1 MVLTLA
7 ERQVLI
13 MALVL
18 TRRPQD
24 WASGE
29 PIATTREA
37 MLRHGPLLF
46 GDKLTDWS
54 TAFETLDHH
63 GLLTGS
69 DPCSLTP
76 SGLEQAIPLRRA
88 LLSEEFGT
96 RLVRSER
103 STAYGL
109 FCERVFGVDLRQFSL
124 LDAEQLEALREALTL
139 SADGRILD
147 VGCGNGIVTEH
158 LADTTGAHLTGVDVA
173 APAIARARKRTRAK
187 RDRLRFQVADFTGP
201 FRIPAPV
208 DCIMAIDTLYLAD
221 SLHDTLGHLLRHLE
235 PGGRLIILA
244 SDVVR
249 ASDQGTMT
257 PERTRMHRALSAHG
271 LSVETSDFT
280 ANEHAIWRRQL
291 AVAEEMTPLFEAEGN
306 GPLVRELIRE
316 AARSLQWVETGRVRR
331 YLYQAGGGEGGLR
344 T

>member
-1 MVLTLA
+1 
-7 ERQVLI
+7 

-24 WASGE
+24 WAWGE

-46 GDKLTDWS
+46 GDELTDWS
-54 TAFETLDHH
+54 TAFEALEHH

-76 SGLEQAIPLRRA
+76 SGLAQATPLRRA
-88 LLSEEFGT
+88 LLSEEFGA

-103 STAYGL
+103 SAAYGL

-124 LDAEQLEALREALTL
+124 LDVEQLEALRAALTL
-139 SADGRILD
+139 NAGGRILD

-158 LADTTGAHLTGVDVA
+158 LADTTGAHITGVDIA
-173 APAIARARKRTRAK
+173 APAIARARQRTRAK

-208 DCIMAIDTLYLAD
+208 DCILSIDTLYLAD
-221 SLHDTLGHLLRHLE
+221 DLDDTLGHLVRCLT
-235 PGGRLIILA
+235 PGRQLVILA
-244 SDVVR
+244 SDVVQS
-249 ASDQGTMT
+249 SDAGTMT
-257 PERTRMHRALSAHG
+257 PERTRMHRALSARG
-271 LSVETSDFT
+271 LSVTTRDFT
-280 ANEHAIWRRQL
+280 ANEHEIWRRQL
-291 AVAEEMTPLFEAEGN
+291 LVAEEMAPAFEAEGN
-306 GPLVRELIRE
+306 ELLVRELIRE
-316 AARSLQWVETGRVRR
+316 ATRSLQWVETGRVRR
-331 YLYQAGGGEGGLR
+331 YLYRAGVSGGGREDLGR
-344 T
+344 